1 MACVRLELRN
11 DFLFIRRVIYYMERG
26 FVRTAVAIRV
36 LVEHTILYPNSIS
49 MEKATARPQLV
60 LYVLRRPD
68 VP

>member
-1 MACVRLELRN
+1 
-11 DFLFIRRVIYYMERG
+11 MERG
-26 FVRTAVAIRV
+26 FVRTAVAIRM
-36 LVEHTILYPNSIS
+36 LVEHTILYPKSIS